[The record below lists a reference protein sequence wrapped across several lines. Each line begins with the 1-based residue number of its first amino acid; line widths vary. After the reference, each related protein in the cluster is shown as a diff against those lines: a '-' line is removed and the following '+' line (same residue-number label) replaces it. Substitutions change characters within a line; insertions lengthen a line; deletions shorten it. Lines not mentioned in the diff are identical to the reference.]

1 MFPNLFETVADN
13 RKILHDQECEKMLIL
28 LLNHEDGN
36 VQVAAAQALGVMSE
50 NLVSRDSIGMW
61 GNDMFK
67 HDNNNRILLDF
78 ILLIF
83 V

>member
-1 MFPNLFETVADN
+1 MSVFPNLFETVADN

-67 HDNNNRILLDF
+67 HDNRILLDF
-78 ILLIF
+78 KLLII

>member
-1 MFPNLFETVADN
+1 MRVFPDLFETVADN

-61 GNDMFK
+61 GNDM
-67 HDNNNRILLDF
+67 LSMSLEA
-78 ILLIF
+78 
-83 V
+83 

>member
-1 MFPNLFETVADN
+1 
-13 RKILHDQECEKMLIL
+13 MLIL

-61 GNDMFK
+61 GKDMFK

-78 ILLIF
+78 ILLVF